1 MINNLHNF
9 VIQYNIA
16 SSNRKVYFICKKSK
30 KNVTILNILLKQGL
44 ILGFYKFFKNPYEL
58 CVFLKYT
65 DKNPIIKKLK
75 VISSTGNRKFITKN
89 KLIGDY
95 ETMSLYIISTNMG
108 GMFLSTLKNSVNY
121 NSFLLNGGE
130 VLLKVYL

>member
-1 MINNLHNF
+1 MSNKK
-9 VIQYNIA
+9 
-16 SSNRKVYFICKKSK
+16 SNRKIYFICKKSK

-75 VISSTGNRKFITKN
+75 VISSTGNRKFITKKSN
-89 KLIGDY
+89 ISVGFFCLCLIKIG
-95 ETMSLYIISTNMG
+95 
-108 GMFLSTLKNSVNY
+108 V
-121 NSFLLNGGE
+121 
-130 VLLKVYL
+130 

>member
-1 MINNLHNF
+1 MINNLHNY

-16 SSNRKVYFICKKSK
+16 SSNRKIYFICKKSK